1 DIWEPSGPYVK
12 PQIVDQYAI
21 GYFENFNGNEYS
33 LEIESYFKSGQ
44 NRIDYIDGADLI
56 ANRAI
61 EQVLLNGKTEAYG
74 LEFLF
79 RKNTGDLTGWIA
91 YTIARSQQQTLGRTP
106 EEVGINNGE
115 WYRTPYDRLHDLS
128 IMANYELSEKWSFG
142 ASFILQSGRPVTY
155 PDGKYQFLDFQIPDY
170 NKRNNYSLPMFHHL
184 DLSATYVPTKNKNR
198 KWQSEWV
205 FSVYNVYNR
214 KNAASISFKSTEGSE
229 NRMTETS
236 KLSIFGIVPSIT
248 YNFKF

>member
-1 DIWEPSGPYVK
+1 MTQYIHLISNTSSATPLDIWEPSGPYVK

-79 RKNTGDLTGWIA
+79 RKNRSEERRVGKECRYGWG
-91 YTIARSQQQTLGRTP
+91 T
-106 EEVGINNGE
+106 
-115 WYRTPYDRLHDLS
+115 
-128 IMANYELSEKWSFG
+128 
-142 ASFILQSGRPVTY
+142 
-155 PDGKYQFLDFQIPDY
+155 
-170 NKRNNYSLPMFHHL
+170 
-184 DLSATYVPTKNKNR
+184 
-198 KWQSEWV
+198 WQ
-205 FSVYNVYNR
+205 
-214 KNAASISFKSTEGSE
+214 
-229 NRMTETS
+229 
-236 KLSIFGIVPSIT
+236 
-248 YNFKF
+248 